1 MYIPSSIETKK
12 MIEAGSKKARDD
24 ITGPG
29 QNPTIPQPTP
39 NKPVP
44 KTNFLSIWKV
54 FFGKDMWI
62 PNNDFSFSF
71 KK

>member
-1 MYIPSSIETKK
+1 MYIPNSIETKK

-44 KTNFLSIWKV
+44 KTNFLSI
-54 FFGKDMWI
+54 
-62 PNNDFSFSF
+62 
-71 KK
+71 

>member
-39 NKPVP
+39 NKPD
-44 KTNFLSIWKV
+44 KTPTAKLRKSN
-54 FFGKDMWI
+54 
-62 PNNDFSFSF
+62 
-71 KK
+71 KKISTFTWAIGR